1 MFRENRYML
10 RYETLFLARTD
21 ITDNDLSMIEKQ
33 FDKQT
38 ADAKGRLVS
47 FDKWGKLRLAFPI
60 KKSTHGV
67 YVLVRYELPPL
78 AVSSV
83 ITELDS
89 FFKIKCSDIVLR
101 YVTVK
106 LSPTAP
112 TVYARPDAIEGRTG
126 SLDNFLK
133 ENKIDNLLSSV
144 DASAGAAD
152 ANNDS
157 E

>member
-1 MFRENRYML
+1 ML
-10 RYETLFLARTD
+10 RYETLLLARTD

-33 FDKQT
+33 FDKHT
-38 ADAKGRLVS
+38 SEAKGRLIS
-47 FDKWGKLRLAFPI
+47 FDKWGKLRLAYSI

-78 AVSSV
+78 AVSTV

-101 YVTVK
+101 YVTAKVDP
-106 LSPTAP
+106 SAP
-112 TVYARPDAIEGRTG
+112 AIYPRPDAIEGRTG

-144 DASAGAAD
+144 DANAGAAD
-152 ANNDS
+152 NNDS